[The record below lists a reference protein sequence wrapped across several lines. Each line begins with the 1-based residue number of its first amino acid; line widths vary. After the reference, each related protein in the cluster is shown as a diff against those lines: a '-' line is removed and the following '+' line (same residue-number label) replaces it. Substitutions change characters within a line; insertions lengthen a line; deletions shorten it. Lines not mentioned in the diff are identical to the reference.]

1 MEFAPYKLEKRV
13 LVMKAYLTRI
23 LRGLK
28 MSSSKNEKTVE
39 QLRSLF
45 EGREAIYVE
54 KGALRARVRNIRL
67 GHDGIM
73 ADVEEIPTAGLPV
86 GALYAI
92 QRREP
97 SPLRW
102 TIGIGFISNS
112 TFSDYKWKSGYPGW
126 SIFFDPKIIESIVTL
141 ALQFPETLNPC
152 QRYNEV
158 IALLNRDAYNKSRH
172 LWKI

>member
-1 MEFAPYKLEKRV
+1 
-13 LVMKAYLTRI
+13 MKAYRTRI
-23 LRGLK
+23 LRELK
-28 MSSSKNEKTVE
+28 MPSSNEKKVE

-54 KGALRARVRNIRL
+54 KGALRARVRNIRM

-102 TIGIGFISNS
+102 TIGVGFISTS
-112 TFSDYKWKSGYPGW
+112 SFSDHNWHMGYGGW
-126 SIFFDPKIIESIVTL
+126 SIFFAPKIIESIVTL
-141 ALQFPETLNPC
+141 ALQFPESLNPGE
-152 QRYNEV
+152 RYDQV
-158 IALLNRDAYNKSRH
+158 IASLKDHKAYERTQRLFAKSF
-172 LWKI
+172 LG

>member
-67 GHDGIM
+67 GHDRIM

-126 SIFFDPKIIESIVTL
+126 SIFLIRRSSK
-141 ALQFPETLNPC
+141 AL
-152 QRYNEV
+152 
-158 IALLNRDAYNKSRH
+158 
-172 LWKI
+172 